1 MLFCNLFT
9 KRPSY
14 TPEQVRFLCQPL
26 QLYLLL
32 LIYLLNYD
40 ILRSVVV
47 RFKSYVIITILHHLA
62 WWRKQAAGCTV
73 AVCTYNEVITN
84 LLNWWQLLRR
94 HHDIISDSAKEQTPP
109 LAIRGIRFSHLN
121 RARRR
126 RSSVRRSNVSNVD
139 LHLQACCGL
148 SLWM

>member
-1 MLFCNLFT
+1 MMLFCNLFT

-62 WWRKQAAGCTV
+62 
-73 AVCTYNEVITN
+73 
-84 LLNWWQLLRR
+84 
-94 HHDIISDSAKEQTPP
+94 
-109 LAIRGIRFSHLN
+109 
-121 RARRR
+121 
-126 RSSVRRSNVSNVD
+126 
-139 LHLQACCGL
+139 
-148 SLWM
+148 